1 MKYLYC
7 LSNNNDIH
15 FGGYYI
21 CATKVNDVYHLNDD
35 NKPIRI
41 VRHDF
46 VEKNMVME
54 MFSFLDVVKRYIYQK
69 YSKTKV
75 IQKKQYLSIEL
86 KYFKVLISCVIH
98 FF

>member
-7 LSNNNDIH
+7 LSNDNDIS
-15 FGGYYI
+15 FGGHYV

-69 YSKTKV
+69 YSKT
-75 IQKKQYLSIEL
+75 QSYLKKNIFQ
-86 KYFKVLISCVIH
+86 
-98 FF
+98 

>member
-7 LSNNNDIH
+7 LSNNNDIR
-15 FGGYYI
+15 FGGHYV

-41 VRHDF
+41 VSQDLLKRIRYCWQSD
-46 VEKNMVME
+46 ME

-69 YSKTKV
+69 YSKT
-75 IQKKQYLSIEL
+75 QSYLKKQYLSIE
-86 KYFKVLISCVIH
+86 IS
-98 FF
+98 